1 MVKAVFFDLFFTLIV
16 PNYLE
21 ENNEYD
27 VLKLRKEEWES
38 YAENDELYRER
49 ALGIINDEVSII
61 KEILALMPFK
71 ATEEQITEIINR
83 RNDRMKRALMI
94 ADKEIMDTIR
104 SLKEL
109 DIKICLISNAD
120 CMDCKYWN
128 QSPLSKLF
136 DYAVFSCNVG
146 MLKPDSRIY
155 KHALNSIGVNPEDSL
170 FVGDGGSDELFGAK
184 RVGMKTVFTEYL
196 VKKEDK
202 KRKELIAEA
211 DYYIDKFSDLLEIIC
226 AK

>member
-21 ENNEYD
+21 ENNEYE
-27 VLKLRKEEWES
+27 VLKLSKEEWES

-49 ALGIINDEVSII
+49 ALGIISDEVSII
-61 KEILALMPFK
+61 KKILALMPFK

-83 RNDRMKRALMI
+83 RNDRMKRALMTV
-94 ADKEIMDTIR
+94 DKEIMDTIK
-104 SLKEL
+104 SLKAL

-128 QSPLSKLF
+128 QSALSKLF

-146 MLKPDSRIY
+146 VLKPESGIY
-155 KHALNSIGVNPEDSL
+155 EYALNSIGVNPEDSL

-196 VKKEDK
+196 DRKEDK
-202 KRKELIAEA
+202 KRKELMAEA
-211 DYYIDKFSDLLEIIC
+211 DYHIDKFSDLLKIIF

>member
-1 MVKAVFFDLFFTLIV
+1 MVKAIFFDLFFTLIV

-49 ALGIINDEVSII
+49 ALGIINDEVIII
-61 KEILALMPFK
+61 KKILALMPFK

-83 RNDRMKRALMI
+83 RNDRMKRALMTV
-94 ADKEIMDTIR
+94 DKEIMDTIR

-128 QSPLSKLF
+128 QSPLSELF

-184 RVGMKTVFTEYL
+184 GVGMKTVFTEYL
-196 VKKEDK
+196 VKKENK
-202 KRKELIAEA
+202 KRKELKAHA
-211 DYYIDKFSDLLEIIC
+211 DYYIDKFSDLLEII
-226 AK
+226 

>member
-16 PNYLE
+16 PSYLE

-27 VLKLRKEEWES
+27 VLKLSKEEWES
-38 YAENDELYRER
+38 YAENDLLYRER
-49 ALGIINDEVSII
+49 ALGIINDEVSIV
-61 KEILALMPFK
+61 KKILELMSFE
-71 ATEEQITEIINR
+71 ATKEQITEIINR
-83 RNDRMKRALMI
+83 RGERMKRALMNV
-94 ADKEIMDTIR
+94 DKEIMDTIR
-104 SLKEL
+104 SLKAL

-120 CMDCKYWN
+120 CMDCKYWS

-146 MLKPDSRIY
+146 MLKPESGIY
-155 KHALNSIGVNPEDSL
+155 KFALNRIGVNPENSL

-196 VKKEDK
+196 DKKEDK
-202 KRKELIAEA
+202 KRKELMAEA
-211 DYYIDKFSDLLEIIC
+211 DYHIDKFSHLLKIIF